1 MLSTGPVPRSSSH
14 TCPLPDEPLTPPPL
28 EPPLSPPSFLS
39 LTPQD
44 PGRSC
49 WGAKAAARSISR
61 VTSCTRGPPECW
73 SPPMPG
79 SAPPTTATR
88 LPAAASWS
96 MPSLV
101 QVCDASGLGG
111 TRGRERW
118 GPRDTSWRSRRVA
131 AARRRA
137 VCSQPSLCSP
147 APPAPGH
154 LQCPVCLA
162 LGSCSQSSNVMCPK
176 GTSHCYKGQIFLRGG
191 EY

>member
-1 MLSTGPVPRSSSH
+1 MLSTGPVPRSSH
-14 TCPLPDEPLTPPPL
+14 TCPLPDEPLTLPPL

-39 LTPQD
+39 FNPQD

-61 VTSCTRGPPECW
+61 VPSCTRVPLECW

-111 TRGRERW
+111 ARGRERRAPETHLGTQGGW
-118 GPRDTSWRSRRVA
+118 PRLSAGLCVPNLLSAPQPPRPQDTCNV
-131 AARRRA
+131 
-137 VCSQPSLCSP
+137 PSVWPLDP
-147 APPAPGH
+147 AH
-154 LQCPVCLA
+154 KA
-162 LGSCSQSSNVMCPK
+162 L
-176 GTSHCYKGQIFLRGG
+176 T
-191 EY
+191 